1 MSYKI
6 AGIDIHKRM
15 VAVVVADVAGEGEY
29 QFERRKFGSGGEQLR
44 LLAEWLVANQI
55 EEVVMES
62 TAQYWKPVWGA
73 LERDWQPV
81 SRARGAGAK
90 SGSLLLAQAKSNR
103 APRGRKNDFA
113 DAERLLK
120 RLVANELVLS
130 FVPDTEQRLWRTVSR
145 QKLQLTRA
153 RVRLQNQLEALLEQ
167 GHLKLSSLV
176 SDLLGVSARR
186 MLQALADGEI
196 DAGRLAAL
204 AHCRLRATS
213 EQLCDA
219 LGAATK
225 LSPVYRRLLQ
235 MLLDELKLQERHMEQ
250 LDQELSVL
258 LTAHHSAIQRLAE
271 VPGLGVD
278 SAQQILAEVGAN
290 AAAFPSAK
298 NLASWVGVCPGEEQS
313 AEVSK
318 SARSPKG
325 NRNLRRLLNQAAHAA
340 VKTKGSVFEWV
351 FGRLRTRLAY
361 QEAIWAIAHRLCR
374 LIWKIL
380 HQGVHYEEHGPAVS
394 IKSKRNRTTRMIR
407 ELRKLGYRVEP
418 VGAFATN
425 M

>member
-15 VAVVVADVAGEGEY
+15 VAVVIADVASEGEY

-44 LLAEWLVANQI
+44 LLTEWLVANEI

-73 LERDWQPV
+73 LERDWQPI
-81 SRARGAGAK
+81 SRGAGAK

-120 RLVANELVLS
+120 RLVVNELVLS

-167 GHLKLSSLV
+167 AHLKLSSLV

-196 DAGRLAAL
+196 DPNRLAAL
-204 AHCRLRATS
+204 AHCRLHATP

-219 LGAATK
+219 LGAATE
-225 LSPVYRRLLQ
+225 LSAVYRRLLQ
-235 MLLDELKLQERHMEQ
+235 MLLDELTLQ
-250 LDQELSVL
+250 
-258 LTAHHSAIQRLAE
+258 
-271 VPGLGVD
+271 
-278 SAQQILAEVGAN
+278 
-290 AAAFPSAK
+290 
-298 NLASWVGVCPGEEQS
+298 
-313 AEVSK
+313 
-318 SARSPKG
+318 
-325 NRNLRRLLNQAAHAA
+325 
-340 VKTKGSVFEWV
+340 
-351 FGRLRTRLAY
+351 
-361 QEAIWAIAHRLCR
+361 
-374 LIWKIL
+374 
-380 HQGVHYEEHGPAVS
+380 
-394 IKSKRNRTTRMIR
+394 
-407 ELRKLGYRVEP
+407 
-418 VGAFATN
+418 
-425 M
+425 

>member
-15 VAVVVADVAGEGEY
+15 VAVVIADVASEGEY

-44 LLAEWLVANQI
+44 LLTEWLVANEI

-167 GHLKLSSLV
+167 AHLKLSSLV

-196 DAGRLAAL
+196 DPGRLAAL
-204 AHCRLRATS
+204 AHCRLRATP

-219 LGAATK
+219 LGAATN
-225 LSPVYRRLLQ
+225 LSAVYRRLLQ
-235 MLLDELKLQERHMEQ
+235 MLLDELKLQECHMEQ

-290 AAAFPSAK
+290 AAAFPSPK

-313 AEVSK
+313 AEISK

-340 VKTKGSVFEWV
+340 IKTKGSVFEWV

-380 HQGVHYEEHGPAVS
+380 HEGVHYEERGPAVS
-394 IKSKRNRTTRMIR
+394 VKSKRNRATRMIR

-418 VGAFATN
+418 VGATN
-425 M
+425 L

>member
-15 VAVVVADVAGEGEY
+15 VAVVIADVASEGEY

-44 LLAEWLVANQI
+44 LLTEWLVANEI

-167 GHLKLSSLV
+167 AHLKLSSLV

-196 DAGRLAAL
+196 DPGRLAAL
-204 AHCRLRATS
+204 AHCRLRATP

-219 LGAATK
+219 LGAATN
-225 LSPVYRRLLQ
+225 LSAVYRRLLQ
-235 MLLDELKLQERHMEQ
+235 MLLDELKLQECHLEQ

-290 AAAFPSAK
+290 AAAFPSPK

-313 AEVSK
+313 AEISK

-340 VKTKGSVFEWV
+340 IKTKGSVFEWV

-380 HQGVHYEEHGPAVS
+380 HEGVHYEERGPAVS
-394 IKSKRNRTTRMIR
+394 VKSKRNRDTRMIR

-418 VGAFATN
+418 VGATN
-425 M
+425 L

>member
-1 MSYKI
+1 
-6 AGIDIHKRM
+6 
-15 VAVVVADVAGEGEY
+15 
-29 QFERRKFGSGGEQLR
+29 
-44 LLAEWLVANQI
+44 
-55 EEVVMES
+55 
-62 TAQYWKPVWGA
+62 VWGA
-73 LERDWQPV
+73 LERDWQPI
-81 SRARGAGAK
+81 SRGAGAK

-120 RLVANELVLS
+120 RLVVNELVLS

-167 GHLKLSSLV
+167 AHLKLSSLV

-196 DAGRLAAL
+196 DPNRLAAL
-204 AHCRLRATS
+204 AHCRLLATP

-219 LGAATK
+219 LGAATE
-225 LSPVYRRLLQ
+225 LSAVYRRLLQ

-250 LDQELSVL
+250 LDHELSVL
-258 LTAHHSAIQRLAE
+258 LAAHHSAIQRLAE

-313 AEVSK
+313 TEVSK

-340 VKTKGSVFEWV
+340 VKTKGSVFEWA

-380 HQGVHYEEHGPAVS
+380 HQGVHYEERGPAVS
-394 IKSKRNRTTRMIR
+394 VKSKRNRATRMIR

-418 VGAFATN
+418 VGAIVTN
-425 M
+425 V